1 MTEEAELQEAIRRSL
16 SEQGETGEEE
26 GQREGERRQEDDD
39 STSEN
44 VQAAIERSILHREG
58 SSSNSASASTDSG
71 RPPPYNPHFPPES
84 SSSDATTDGPR
95 SSVGWNR
102 DLLETSNDTTD
113 TVPRP
118 LGFDALHSDS
128 DSIPTRPSGN
138 TGTDLRYRGNQ
149 ARDTHHS
156 GTGTSSPAAAAQN
169 RDSSEERGT
178 GSLTREEMREAR
190 LLRLG
195 GSGTRERE
203 RRPLS
208 ELASQSFTFKK

>member
-16 SEQGETGEEE
+16 SEQGEAGEVR
-26 GQREGERRQEDDD
+26 GQGEGERREEDD
-39 STSEN
+39 STSED

-58 SSSNSASASTDSG
+58 NSSSSASAPT
-71 RPPPYNPHFPPES
+71 RPPPYNPHFLPES
-84 SSSDATTDGPR
+84 GSSDATTDGPR
-95 SSVGWNR
+95 SDVGWNR

-118 LGFDALHSDS
+118 LGFDAVQAGPNSM
-128 DSIPTRPSGN
+128 PTQPSGN
-138 TGTDLRYRGNQ
+138 TGTDLRHRRNQ
-149 ARDTHHS
+149 ARDTHHG
-156 GTGTSSPAAAAQN
+156 GTETSPPAATQN
-169 RDSSEERGT
+169 RNTAEGRET

-208 ELASQSFTFKK
+208 ELASHSFTFKK